1 MRKSPF
7 NIKRFTT
14 RFLRMTDKKSEIP
27 IAAKGKPHRQL
38 KKEHKF
44 VLVLCMLL
52 CLGLFATFF
61 GDKTPVLNQSL
72 GAKIIKGQVA
82 DNVPDNVPA
91 VVQER
96 GLSSPHYLAEQLNIE
111 TIARLDYESLFDFG
125 SLLAREAIYTSSNPE
140 KLVAAVFPSAMEVL
154 AMLARDRDVDD
165 YLESASDGNSSGSY
179 YSEIAALAPGFRPL
193 RTKFE
198 AIYAAVY
205 EVFSKQGRTLVP
217 WQTSKEAVKYQG
229 GVTLPGLSSR
239 PREADYDYSHTYAL
253 DIFFNSVRTLPL
265 TGGQEL
271 GPTVFS
277 VSDGIVI
284 AADSLWRGGEELKSY
299 KGGGITPKAGNGVI
313 VFSPSEKRYYFY
325 FHLHDVLVE
334 PGNVIKAGQPIGH
347 GGNTG
352 ANAAKAGHGGHVH
365 VEIYDAANAQF
376 LRNRDIA
383 AIIF

>member
-1 MRKSPF
+1 
-7 NIKRFTT
+7 
-14 RFLRMTDKKSEIP
+14 MTNKKSETP
-27 IAAKGKPHRQL
+27 RTVNGKPHRPFRQ
-38 KKEHKF
+38 EQRT
-44 VLVLCMLL
+44 VLVLCTLL
-52 CLGLFATFF
+52 CLVFFATFL
-61 GDKTPVLNQSL
+61 GNKAPALNQSL
-72 GAKIIKGQVA
+72 SAKIVEGKVV
-82 DNVPDNVPA
+82 DNASA

-96 GLSSPHYLAEQLNIE
+96 SATSTALPVVAYASPHFLVEQLNIE
-111 TIARLDYESLFDFG
+111 TIARMDYAKLFDIG
-125 SLLAREAIYTSSNPE
+125 LLLARHAIHTSSTPE

-179 YSEIAALAPGFRPL
+179 YAEIAALVPEFRPL
-193 RTKFE
+193 RTQFE
-198 AIYAAVY
+198 AIYSAVY
-205 EVFSKQGRTLVP
+205 QVFSRQGRTLVP

-265 TGGQEL
+265 NGGKEL

-284 AADSLWRGGEELKSY
+284 AADSSWRGGEELKSY
-299 KGGGITPKAGNGVI
+299 KAGGITPKAGNGVI
-313 VFSPSEKRYYFY
+313 VFSPSEKRYYSY

-334 PGNVIKAGQPIGH
+334 TGNVIKAGQPIGH

-352 ANAAKAGHGGHVH
+352 ANAARAGHGGHVH
-365 VEIYDAANAQF
+365 VEIYDAAHAQF